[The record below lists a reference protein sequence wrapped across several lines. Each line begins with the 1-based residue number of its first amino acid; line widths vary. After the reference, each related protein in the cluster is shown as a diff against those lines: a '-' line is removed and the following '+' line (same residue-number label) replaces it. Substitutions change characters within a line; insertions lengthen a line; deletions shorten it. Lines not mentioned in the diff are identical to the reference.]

1 MDINEITRA
10 AYDGD
15 PVEFERNLLE
25 RLSSPEEIESSYLDK
40 LCNLLDELF
49 EDIEMEMEAISLLES
64 LLDAIEGFDSTCNEV
79 RFVHTEEFTRFVVE
93 SYINHIQS
101 RHVDYCDS
109 YCWFEELVVSIA
121 ESCRIPFDLV
131 DWFVKLDIAP
141 YSVDSHLYVNSRTPL
156 AGIASNATTSTE
168 ILASLSTHDE
178 WTVRWRVGI
187 NTSSPKSA
195 LSELARDS
203 SEMSDVIVAA
213 VALNKSSDL
222 ETLRWIV
229 ENTNPDLRTLATRNE
244 VCTDEL
250 RKLAI
255 DIGVVKSPF
264 SNWGSGLSGF
274 N

>member
-1 MDINEITRA
+1 MDITEITRV
-10 AYDGD
+10 AYEAD
-15 PVEFERNLLE
+15 PDEFERKLLE
-25 RLSSPEEIESSYLDK
+25 RFSSPEEVESSYLNK
-40 LCNLLDELF
+40 LCGLLDELF
-49 EDIEMEMEAISLLES
+49 EDIDMEMEAISLLES
-64 LLDAIEGFDSTCNEV
+64 LLDAIQGNDSTLNEV
-79 RFVHTEEFTRFVVE
+79 RFVHTEEFTRLVVE
-93 SYINHIQS
+93 SYVSHLES
-101 RHVDYCDS
+101 RHVDYCDT
-109 YCWFEELVVSIA
+109 YCWFEELVVSVA

-131 DWFVKLDIAP
+131 DWFLNLDIAP

-156 AGIASNATTSTE
+156 AGVASNVTTSAE
-168 ILASLSTHDE
+168 VLAALSSHDE
-178 WTVRWRVGI
+178 WTVRWRIGM

-195 LSELARDS
+195 LAELARDS

-229 ENTNPDLRTLATRNE
+229 ENTNPDLRTLATRNV

-255 DIGVVKSPF
+255 DLGVVETPF
-264 SNWGSGLSGF
+264 SKWGSGLSGF